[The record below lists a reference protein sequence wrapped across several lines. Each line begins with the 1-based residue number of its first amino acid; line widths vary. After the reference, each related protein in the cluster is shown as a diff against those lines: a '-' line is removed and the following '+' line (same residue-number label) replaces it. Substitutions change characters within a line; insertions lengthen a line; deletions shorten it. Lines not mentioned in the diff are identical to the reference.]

1 MPIITMLHIYRAGRE
16 MYVGLELTYG
26 VIEEC
31 STYKRATAEEL
42 TSAAVRAR
50 AQSGARG
57 EMRA

>member
-1 MPIITMLHIYRAGRE
+1 